1 MEHIESIA
9 IDRNEKIDHLVKSI
23 NQLNSLFKEMNRL
36 VIDQGTLLDRI
47 DFNID
52 LTYKKTVKAKEELIQ
67 VNNKLLSQY
76 ISK

>member
-1 MEHIESIA
+1 LEHIESIA